1 MLFMNNGKNVLW
13 NFDISDPFLWFL
25 FFPFLSQ
32 GQGRTERPK
41 LKATKG
47 KMRETEIERKGE

>member
-1 MLFMNNGKNVLW
+1 MYYGTLLFL
-13 NFDISDPFLWFL
+13 IRFLWFL
-25 FFPFLSQ
+25 FFPFSSQ